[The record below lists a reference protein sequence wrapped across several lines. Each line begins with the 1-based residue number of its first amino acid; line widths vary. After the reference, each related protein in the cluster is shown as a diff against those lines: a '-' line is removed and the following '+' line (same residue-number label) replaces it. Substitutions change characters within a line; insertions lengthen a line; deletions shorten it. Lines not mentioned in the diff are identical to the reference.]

1 MTREKSQKDI
11 SSNQEK
17 TDALQALGN
26 RVKAAQDAHN
36 PKIDEDRAGWAVGI
50 RYASEFS
57 AAVIVGGML
66 GWGVDY
72 VAKIAPWGLLAGI
85 IIGFMAG
92 TRNIVRAAKEMSANN
107 SES

>member
-1 MTREKSQKDI
+1 VTREKSQTNR
-11 SSNQEK
+11 SSNQEE

-36 PKIDEDRAGWAVGI
+36 PKIDEERAGWALGI

-57 AAVIVGGML
+57 AAVVVGGML

-92 TRNIVRAAKEMSANN
+92 TRNIVRAAKQMSADS